1 MLILKLVHVS
11 CAALSFSGFVLR
23 GVWMLRGS
31 HLLRARLTRVLPHV
45 VDTVLLGSATLLALR
60 IGQYPFVHG
69 WLTAKVLGLVLYIGL
84 GSVALKYGKTRAVR
98 GLAWV
103 AALTVFLYIV
113 AVAMTH
119 SASLGVIPA

>member
-31 HLLRARLTRVLPHV
+31 RLLQARLTRVLPHI

-119 SASLGVIPA
+119 SASLGVTPA